1 MTETQKIEPLFKNI
15 VVVPHKEENK
25 PVEKVTDTGFI
36 ISKKADTQNQPQYG
50 KIIAIGPDVQNMKI
64 NDVVLFK
71 EFIPAKDAYYV
82 IRSGSNGLSVYA
94 YKEFEYAKRFNK
106 DFNGWGIT
114 NFSKALQTIKDN

>member
-1 MTETQKIEPLFKNI
+1 MTETQKIAPLFKNI

-64 NDVVLFK
+64 DDVVLFK
-71 EFIPAKDAYYV
+71 EFIPAKF
-82 IRSGSNGLSVYA
+82 IFNNKTFLIIN
-94 YKEFEYAKRFNK
+94 EEEILAKL
-106 DFNGWGIT
+106 I
-114 NFSKALQTIKDN
+114 